1 MVKVVRNCSFVSAV
15 WGILIFITMMIIIT
29 IAGIGNASMLDR
41 MHDELKLVGGVDAIF
56 LAGGGLW
63 IFLPSS

>member
-1 MVKVVRNCSFVSAV
+1 MVKVVRNCSFISAV

-29 IAGIGNASMLDR
+29 IVGVGNASMLDR
-41 MHDELKLVGGVDAIF
+41 MHDELKLVGSIDAIF